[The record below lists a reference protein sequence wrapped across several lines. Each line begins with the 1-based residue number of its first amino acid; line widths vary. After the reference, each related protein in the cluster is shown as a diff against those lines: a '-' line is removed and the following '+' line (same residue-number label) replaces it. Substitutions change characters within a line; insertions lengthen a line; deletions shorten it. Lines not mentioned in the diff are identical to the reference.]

1 MTRFIYFTHIIVIKV
16 VEMSVEELYESLKG
30 LAEGEVSEKE
40 ALEKIKRATPVEIS
54 KAEQR
59 LVQEE
64 DFGKEEFKN
73 FCDVHLKAVE
83 EEVEEMK
90 NNLERGHPIRTLI
103 LEHEEILEA
112 LGKLEEIGEALK
124 KRELTDSEKEELEHL
139 SEHLVE
145 AEKHH
150 DREEEVLFPRLV
162 KKGITGPVDIMEM
175 DHEDMW
181 PKKKKLKNLSKNLNK
196 NKKDI
201 VELIDYLVLN
211 LRDHIFKENNILYP
225 SALEELVEWDQ
236 MKKEGDEIGY
246 CCFTPETSQKDY

>member
-1 MTRFIYFTHIIVIKV
+1 MVIKV
-16 VEMSVEELYESLKG
+16 IYMSVEELFEILKG
-30 LAEGEVSEKE
+30 LAEGKVSEKE
-40 ALEKIKRATPVEIS
+40 ALEKIKRATPAEIS

-64 DFGKEEFKN
+64 DFGQEEFKS

-83 EEVEEMK
+83 DEVEEMK
-90 NNLERGHPIRTLI
+90 NELEEGHPIRTLI

-112 LGKLEEIGEALK
+112 LDKLEEIRGVLK
-124 KRELTDSEKEELEHL
+124 KRELIDSEKEELEHL

-162 KKGITGPVDIMEM
+162 KKDITGPVDIMEM
-175 DHEDMW
+175 DHEEMW
-181 PKKKKLKNLSKNLNK
+181 PKKKELKSLSQNPDRNK
-196 NKKDI
+196 EDI
-201 VELIDYLVLN
+201 IELIDYLVLN

-225 SALEELVEWDQ
+225 SALEELVDWDQ
-236 MKKEGDEIGY
+236 IKKEGDEIGY
-246 CCFTPETSQKDY
+246 CCFTPKISQKDY

>member
-1 MTRFIYFTHIIVIKV
+1 
-16 VEMSVEELYESLKG
+16 MSAEELYESLEG

-54 KAEQR
+54 KAEQQ

-64 DFGKEEFKN
+64 DFGEGEFKS

-83 EEVEEMK
+83 DEVEEMK
-90 NNLERGHPIRTLI
+90 SKLEEGHPIRTLI

-112 LGKLEEIGEALK
+112 LDRLEELSEALEE
-124 KRELTDSEKEELEHL
+124 RELTDNEREELEHL
-139 SEHLVE
+139 AEHLVE

-175 DHEDMW
+175 DHEEMW
-181 PKKKKLKNLSKNLNK
+181 PKKEELKILSKNLDK
-196 NKKDI
+196 NKEDI
-201 VELIDYLVLN
+201 IELIDYLVLN

-225 SALEELVEWDQ
+225 SALEKLVVWEQ
-236 MKKEGDEIGY
+236 IKKEGDEIGY
-246 CCFTPETSQKDY
+246 CCFTPESDTGSQEE

>member
-1 MTRFIYFTHIIVIKV
+1 
-16 VEMSVEELYESLKG
+16 MSVEELYESLRG

-73 FCDVHLKAVE
+73 FCDIHLKAVE
-83 EEVEEMK
+83 DEVEEMK
-90 NNLERGHPIRTLI
+90 NELEEGHPIRILI

-112 LGKLEEIGEALK
+112 LDKLQEIGKALK
-124 KRELTDSEKEELEHL
+124 NRNLTDSEKKELEHL
-139 SEHLVE
+139 AEHLVE

-150 DREEEVLFPRLV
+150 DREEEVIFPRLV
-162 KKGITGPVDIMEM
+162 KEGITGPVDIMEM
-175 DHEDMW
+175 DHEEMW
-181 PKKKKLKNLSKNLNK
+181 PKKKELKSLSEDTEE
-196 NKKDI
+196 NKKNI
-201 VELIDYLVLN
+201 IELIDYLVLN

-225 SALEELVEWDQ
+225 SALEELEDWDK
-236 MKKEGDEIGY
+236 MRTEGEEIGY
-246 CCFTPETSQKDY
+246 CCFTLEDETDHQRERM